1 MDMKNNKMMLRLALC
16 MALALGGMAMS
27 PAVYADNYKYSR
39 VRSSINDGDRYVSQ
53 AKSAR
58 NDAERYQRDAER
70 YQRDAA
76 SYTRQKKYDLARDY
90 QRKAD
95 NYLEKARDAVRRAER
110 ADGYAADAYRRAA
123 AIVESR

>member
-1 MDMKNNKMMLRLALC
+1 MDMKKNKTLLRLALC
-16 MALALGGMAMS
+16 LGLAVGAVAVS
-27 PAVYADNYKYSR
+27 PAVYADSYKYSR
-39 VRSSINDGDRYVSQ
+39 VRSAVNDGDRYVTQ

-58 NDAERYQRDAER
+58 NDAER
-70 YQRDAA
+70 
-76 SYTRQKKYDLARDY
+76 Y

-110 ADGYAADAYRRAA
+110 ADSYAADAYRRAA

>member
-1 MDMKNNKMMLRLALC
+1 MDMKKNKTLLRLALC
-16 MALALGGMAMS
+16 LGLAVGAVAVS
-27 PAVYADNYKYSR
+27 PAVYADSYKYSR
-39 VRSSINDGDRYVSQ
+39 VRSAVNDGDRYVTQ

-70 YQRDAA
+70 
-76 SYTRQKKYDLARDY
+76 YTRQKKYDLARDY

-110 ADGYAADAYRRAA
+110 ADSYAADAYRRAA

>member
-1 MDMKNNKMMLRLALC
+1 MDMKKNKTLLRLALC
-16 MALALGGMAMS
+16 LGLAVGAMALS
-27 PAVYADNYKYSR
+27 PAAYADSYKYSR
-39 VRSSINDGDRYVSQ
+39 VRSAVNDGDRYVTQ

-90 QRKAD
+90 QRKAG

-110 ADGYAADAYRRAA
+110 ADSYAADAYRRAA

>member
-1 MDMKNNKMMLRLALC
+1 MDMKKNKTLLRLALC
-16 MALALGGMAMS
+16 LGLAVGAVAVS
-27 PAVYADNYKYSR
+27 PAVYADSYKYSR
-39 VRSSINDGDRYVSQ
+39 VRSAVNDGDRYVTQ

-70 YQRDAA
+70 YQRD
-76 SYTRQKKYDLARDY
+76 DLARDY

-110 ADGYAADAYRRAA
+110 ADSYAADAYRRAA